1 MIEVLSVTL
10 PIYLIIAAGFASVRT
25 GYVGGDEIRSLGR
38 VVMRVCMP
46 ATIFFNIQR
55 SSVAEILRWDFVL
68 GYLAA
73 SLLVFAAGF
82 AFARLVM
89 KRPHQTAVLEAMGMS
104 CSNSAFMGFPV
115 AAMVVGDAA
124 LHAFTMAMM
133 IENIV
138 MMPLAVTLADS
149 FGGQGGGQG
158 GGKGHGRGALRQT
171 LSGMARNPMLLAVV
185 AAVVFSFSGLA
196 LPTALARTLEMLA
209 PVSAPVALLA
219 VGGAVA
225 SLPMERLGGSLA
237 YIVAGK
243 LIAHPLAVLLL
254 FLAIGTLPQ
263 DLLISGMLIASVPMM
278 SIYALFGLRWGE
290 ERLAASALIVTTVLS
305 FFTVSGLLWL
315 IGFS

>member
-10 PIYLIIAAGFASVRT
+10 PIYLIIAAGFAAVRT

-149 FGGQGGGQG
+149 FGG
-158 GGKGHGRGALRQT
+158 KADGRGALRQT
-171 LSGMARNPMLLAVV
+171 LSGMVRNPMLLAVV
-185 AAVVFSFSGLA
+185 AAVAFSFSGPA
-196 LPTALARTLEMLA
+196 LPAALARTLEMLA

-225 SLPMERLGGSLA
+225 SLPMQRLGGSLA

-243 LIAHPLAVLLL
+243 LVAHPLAVLLL

-263 DLLISGMLIASVPMM
+263 DLMISGVLIASVPMM